1 MIKKRKLKIL
11 LVVIPRHSLSL
22 VVTRYHLLPPV
33 ALLIVTH
40 CTIFVIRCY
49 LFSFVVTLCHSMYVQ
64 KTIFSFSKCSE
75 KIVFPKK
82 LHRNMILLIL
92 TGKMMFL
99 FPENMISFFRQKMKG
114 DLSLKNTWK
123 YDVFFKFSE
132 KMFFS
137 KKSRRNMIF
146 LVSSGK
152 MAFLFA
158 KNLMFLL

>member
-11 LVVIPRHSLSL
+11 LVVTRRHSLSL

-40 CTIFVIRCY
+40 CT
-49 LFSFVVTLCHSMYVQ
+49 TLCHSLLLVLIRCHSLSLNVCT
-64 KTIFSFSKCSE
+64 KTHIFFSKCSE

-152 MAFLFA
+152 MTFLFA
-158 KNLMFLL
+158 KNLIFLL

>member
-1 MIKKRKLKIL
+1 MLSLDVIRCHSLL
-11 LVVIPRHSLSL
+11 LVTICCR
-22 VVTRYHLLPPV
+22 LLPYSSS
-33 ALLIVTH
+33 LIVPL
-40 CTIFVIRCY
+40 FVIRRH